1 MTQLNSELSQIASL
15 EDSLWQD
22 ACLVIEMIALMVSG
36 GISQNPPTLLIKAH
50 AGPVREAFMQRLE
63 DVVSRAVFHKM
74 PVGIDEQR
82 LIGGLDLSATL
93 SSGKRVASKGLLAE
107 CDNQML
113 VIPMAN
119 IIEDDV
125 IAQVTAAIDNGH
137 VKVEREGMSATDI
150 TQFGLVVFDESDEDE
165 QPLSETLKDRIVFH
179 LDLSTIS
186 YRVLNHDFEMKFPDV
201 ANTAFCDSKTLE
213 EICSVALSFGLTS
226 IRPTQ
231 QVVRVAILNA
241 RLHGRTKVIQDDVV
255 TAIRLSLL
263 NRAKQLPQAPQS
275 PEEMEEEA
283 QNTEPEASENPP
295 DAPDENHCESDN
307 NTKNL
312 DEPLEDLNIES
323 LASQL
328 PDGLLEQLSSSL
340 KLKSKTSSQG
350 RKGKQKYGS
359 KRGKPVASKRGELR
373 SGKSLDVM
381 ATLRAAAPWQKI
393 RAADSGRGEA
403 IHVRPQDFHI
413 RRYKQNT
420 ETSTIFLVDASGS
433 TALNRLGEAKGA
445 VESLLAEG
453 YARRDHV
460 GLIAFRKRQAETL
473 LSPTRS
479 LVRAKKSLASL
490 PGGGGTPLASGLQ
503 MAYLMASEEI
513 KKGRATSL
521 VIMTDGSANVALDG
535 TGGRAKA
542 MEDALSVCNLFVG
555 AGLSCLVIDVS
566 RLPNPKAKT
575 LSEKLAANYIPM
587 PFVSSRN
594 LSDAVK
600 ASR

>member
-1 MTQLNSELSQIASL
+1 MTQSNSENLHAPSL

-22 ACLVIEMIALMVSG
+22 ACLTIEMIALMVEG
-36 GISQNPPTLLIKAH
+36 GIGNNPPTLLIKAH

-63 DVVSRAVFHKM
+63 DVVSRTVFHKM

-113 VIPMAN
+113 VMPMAN
-119 IIEDDV
+119 LMEDNV
-125 IAQVTAAIDNGH
+125 IAEVTAAMDNGH

-150 TQFGLVVFDESDEDE
+150 TQFGLVVFDESDEDD
-165 QPLSETLKDRIVFH
+165 QPISDALKDRIIFH

-186 YRVLNHDFEMKFPDV
+186 YRVLNNHCEMIFPDIS
-201 ANTAFCDSKTLE
+201 NTALCDSKTLE

-241 RLHGRTKVIQDDVV
+241 RLHGRTHVIQDDVV
-255 TAIRLSLL
+255 TAIRLCIL
-263 NRAKQLPQAPQS
+263 NRAKQLPQAPQP
-275 PEEMEEEA
+275 PEDMQEDL
-283 QNTEPEASENPP
+283 QDDEP
-295 DAPDENHCESDN
+295 DTPDEQQEKLDEEQAEN
-307 NTKNL
+307 NDSANTLN
-312 DEPLEDLNIES
+312 EPLEDLNIES

-328 PDGLLEQLSSSL
+328 PDGLLDQLSSSL
-340 KLKSKTSSQG
+340 KLQSKTSSQG
-350 RKGKQKYGS
+350 RKGKEKYGS

-381 ATLRAAAPWQKI
+381 ATLRAATPWQKI
-393 RAADSGRGEA
+393 RSAENTSSAS

-460 GLIAFRKRQAETL
+460 GLISFRKRQAEVL

-503 MAYLMASEEI
+503 MAFMMASEEL

-535 TGGRAKA
+535 TGGREKA
-542 MEDALSVCNLFVG
+542 MEDALTVSNLFVG
-555 AGLSCLVIDVS
+555 TGLSCLVVDVS
-566 RLPNPKAKT
+566 RLPNPKAKS
-575 LSEKLAANYIPM
+575 LSDKLGANYIPM
-587 PFVSSRN
+587 PFVSSKN

>member
-1 MTQLNSELSQIASL
+1 MTQLNSKTSDAPSF

-22 ACLVIEMIALMVSG
+22 ACLTIEMIALMVGSG
-36 GISQNPPTLLIKAH
+36 IRKNPPTLLIKAY
-50 AGPVREAFMQRLE
+50 AGPIREAFMQRLE
-63 DVVSRAVFHKM
+63 EAVSKTVFHKI

-82 LIGGLDLSATL
+82 LIGGLDLPATL

-107 CDNQML
+107 CDDQIL
-113 VIPMAN
+113 VMPMAN

-125 IAQVTAAIDNGH
+125 IAQVTAAMDNGH
-137 VKVEREGMSATDI
+137 VKVEREGMSAIDSA
-150 TQFGLVVFDESDEDE
+150 QFGLVVFDESDEDE
-165 QPLSETLKDRIVFH
+165 QPISNALKDRIIFH

-186 YRVLNHDFEMKFPDV
+186 FRALKNNFIMKFPHV
-201 ANTAFCDSKTLE
+201 TQTAFCDSKTLE
-213 EICSVALSFGLTS
+213 EICTLVLSFGLTS

-241 RLHGRTKVIQDDVV
+241 RLHGRTKVIQDDVI

-263 NRAKQLPQAPQS
+263 NRASQLPQAPQP
-275 PEEMEEEA
+275 PEEMQEEA
-283 QNTEPEASENPP
+283 QKNEPDTPDNPQNKS
-295 DAPDENHCESDN
+295 DEERADSGDE
-307 NTKNL
+307 KNSL
-312 DEPLEDLNIES
+312 DEPLDDLNIES

-328 PDGLLEQLSSSL
+328 PDGLLEHLASSL
-340 KLKSKTSSQG
+340 KIKSKTASQG

-359 KRGKPVASKRGELR
+359 KRGKPVASKRGELC

-393 RAADSGRGEA
+393 CSAENNPNAV

-413 RRYKQNT
+413 KRYKQNT

-460 GLIAFRKRQAETL
+460 GLISFRKRAAEVL
-473 LSPTRS
+473 LAPTRS

-503 MAYLMASEEI
+503 TAFMMANEEI

-535 TGGRAKA
+535 TGSREKA
-542 MEDALSVCNLFVG
+542 MEDALAVSNLFASVG
-555 AGLSCLVIDVS
+555 FSCLVIDVS

-575 LSEKLAANYIPM
+575 LSEKLGANYIPM
-587 PFVSSRN
+587 PFVSSKN